1 MNNILVLIFII
12 FFLAS
17 CSFDNKTQIWTGNNQ
32 IIKKKT
38 NNENLELVF
47 KKKNNIIKTKELSSN
62 YILKLGKSK
71 LYHSWSQRYHN
82 KFNDIGN
89 IPFLNNG
96 NYKKLSKISK
106 AEINKNIL
114 LHKDNIFFLFLE
126 FL

>member
-12 FFLAS
+12 FLAS

-62 YILKLGKSK
+62 YILKLGK
-71 LYHSWSQRYHN
+71 
-82 KFNDIGN
+82 
-89 IPFLNNG
+89 
-96 NYKKLSKISK
+96 
-106 AEINKNIL
+106 
-114 LHKDNIFFLFLE
+114 
-126 FL
+126 